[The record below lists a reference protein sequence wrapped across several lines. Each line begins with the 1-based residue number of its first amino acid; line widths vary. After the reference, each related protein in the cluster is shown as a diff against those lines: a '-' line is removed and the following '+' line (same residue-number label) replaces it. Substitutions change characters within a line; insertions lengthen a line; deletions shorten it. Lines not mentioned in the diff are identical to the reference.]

1 MPKIETIYF
10 IHHSHLDVGYTH
22 DQPVIWELQTRF
34 IDEALELA
42 ERYAGHDSDGAFR
55 WTVENTA
62 VLSRWLARASS
73 RDIERFQ
80 TMERAGRIEVT
91 GMFANLTPLVDTDQ
105 LLESFQI
112 LRSLRDDYG
121 FTITHAMNCDVNGQ
135 NWALADVLLD
145 LGITGFT
152 MAINTHFGGAVRP
165 RPLPFLWQAPS
176 GRTLP
181 VNNGWTYD
189 KGWREGVG
197 RDAEDLERVRFPRLQ
212 QYLDQIGYP
221 IPIVLLQS
229 FHPYGDNGS
238 AFNFTPFIDAWNA
251 AGKSPRIVMATPR
264 MWWQALAGHTQALP
278 VLRGDW
284 TDYWNFGSI
293 SSAREQA
300 INRVSRARLRTA
312 DAVFASASTAAR
324 PLRWSQAGFDRYRQS
339 AWESL
344 TLWDEHTWGGD
355 LAVNAPY
362 SEDTTAQWHHKASYA
377 YQARSLSL
385 MLQRDAAADFARAV
399 QRTRQDDLLVFN
411 PLPFARTITG
421 SVPFYVAGPR
431 GTDDDSTAGR
441 QHQDR
446 DNLSRHLGDK
456 NETPFTL
463 LPTEIPAYGYQVIPR
478 ADLVRVTAA
487 VSESAVVENHRY
499 RITFDRDR
507 GGIVSLYDK
516 QLAWELVDRD
526 FAYPFN
532 GYVRERVADET
543 APSARALLYYQDW
556 LAEVAE
562 APPGWQSGWRARRS
576 GSEAVVRHQVRRD
589 QVGITV
595 TQVLDAAGVVG
606 PITQVVHLPHH
617 ADHIEFEA
625 HWKMGLETHPEATYI
640 AFPFNLPGATAR
652 YDTGF
657 QSVIAGAEQLPG
669 VCRDYFTVQGWVD
682 FANGERG
689 VTIATP
695 ENPMVQLGGFHF
707 GDYQQ
712 EFTLERAL
720 MLGWVT
726 NNYWETNFRA
736 HQPGQVS
743 SRYRILPYAGAFDE
757 ARAHRFGLDTLH
769 RTPLLQHLG
778 EAAAQAT
785 LPDRGSLLVL
795 PQLPAAV
802 LRIRAADD
810 GSGILIRLQN
820 ASDTHHTAH
829 IRSGLLTITGARRCD
844 LLERP
849 GDAIPVLDGQIAVEL
864 EPRRIAVVH
873 LQVAGAGTA

>member
-1 MPKIETIYF
+1 MPAIETIYL

-22 DQPVIWELQTRF
+22 DQPIVWELQTRF
-34 IDEALELA
+34 IDEALDLA

-62 VLSRWLARASS
+62 VLKRWLAHASA
-73 RDIERFQ
+73 RDIERFRE
-80 TMERAGRIEVT
+80 MERAGRIEVM
-91 GMFANLTPLVDTDQ
+91 GMFANLTPLLDTDQ
-105 LLESFQI
+105 LLETFQI

-121 FTITHAMNCDVNGQ
+121 FTISHAMNCDVNGE

-181 VNNGWTYD
+181 AYNGWTYD
-189 KGWREGVG
+189 KGWREGIG
-197 RDAEDLERVRFPRLQ
+197 RDAEDLEHVRLPRLQ
-212 QYLDQIGYP
+212 KYLDDIGYP
-221 IPIVLLQS
+221 VPILMLQS

-264 MWWQALAGHTQALP
+264 MWWQALAQHKPALP

-312 DAVFASASTAAR
+312 DAIFASTAAAAR
-324 PLRWSQAGFDRYRQS
+324 PPRWSKAGVDRYRDA

-344 TLWDEHTWGGD
+344 SLWDEHTWGAD
-355 LAVNAPY
+355 LSVNAPVT
-362 SEDTTAQWHHKASYA
+362 EDAAAQWHHKAAYA

-385 MLQRDAAADFARAV
+385 LLQRDAIADFAHTVR
-399 QRTRQDDLLVFN
+399 RSHNGDLLVFN
-411 PLPFARTITG
+411 ALPFARTITG

-446 DNLSRHLGDK
+446 DNLSRHLGDR

-478 ADLVRVTAA
+478 TELMRIAA
-487 VSESAVVENHRY
+487 TVSEAAVVENHRY
-499 RITFDRDR
+499 RVTFDRDR

-516 QLAWELVDRD
+516 QLAWELVDRQFD
-526 FAYPFN
+526 HRFN
-532 GYVRERVADET
+532 GYVHERVADET
-543 APSARALLYYQDW
+543 AESARERLYQQDW
-556 LAEVAE
+556 QAE
-562 APPGWQSGWRARRS
+562 AAEIPTGWKSGWHAKRS
-576 GSEAVVRHQVRRD
+576 GSEAVIRHQVSSSP
-589 QVGITV
+589 VGITV
-595 TQVLDAAGVVG
+595 VQTLNAAGVVG
-606 PITQVVHLPHH
+606 PITQIVRLPHH

-625 HWKMGLETHPEATYI
+625 HWTMGQDTHPEATYV
-640 AFPFNLPGATAR
+640 AFPFELPGATAR

-657 QSVIAGAEQLPG
+657 QSVLAGAEQLPG

-682 FANGERG
+682 FSNGERG

-707 GDYQQ
+707 GDYRQ

-720 MLGWVT
+720 LLGWVT

-736 HQPGQVS
+736 SQPGPVS

-757 ARAHRFGLDTLH
+757 ARAHRFGLEALH
-769 RTPLLQHLG
+769 HAPLLQHLG
-778 EAAAQAT
+778 EAAAEAA
-785 LPDRGSLLVL
+785 LPERGSLLDL

-802 LRIRAADD
+802 LRIKAADD
-810 GSGILIRLQN
+810 GGGILIRLQN
-820 ASDTHHTAH
+820 ASDTRHTAR
-829 IRSGLLTITGARRCD
+829 IRSGLLTITSASRCD

-849 GDAIPVLDGQIAVEL
+849 GDAIPVREGEIVVEL

-873 LQVAGAGTA
+873 LQVSGAQTA